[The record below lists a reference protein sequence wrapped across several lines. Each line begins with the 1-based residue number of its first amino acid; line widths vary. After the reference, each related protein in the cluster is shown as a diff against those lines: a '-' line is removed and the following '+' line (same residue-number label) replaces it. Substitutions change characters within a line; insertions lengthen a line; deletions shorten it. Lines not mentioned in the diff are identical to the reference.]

1 MSKKLIKIVAL
12 LFVCALLVSCASPN
26 PVAEGLPLPA
36 DAIPAGFWRGLWHG
50 ITAAF
55 AFIGKLFGMNIGVY
69 EVNNTG
75 GWYDFGFL
83 LGVGA
88 FAGSGSSSSR
98 R

>member
-1 MSKKLIKIVAL
+1 MSKKIIKIVAL
-12 LFVCALLVSCASPN
+12 FSVCALLVSCASPN
-26 PVAEGLPLPA
+26 PIAEGLPLPA

-50 ITAAF
+50 MTAVF
-55 AFIGKLFGMNIGVY
+55 ALIGRIFGMDIGVY

-88 FAGSGSSSSR
+88 LTGGGASSR
-98 R
+98 N